1 MPATMTKP
9 DPNIKIL
16 RAIAAGS
23 RLPAELKR
31 VMRKDVRAQLN
42 ALRKD
47 GSVEQIDGAY
57 VLTKRGAGRLRF
69 AS

>member
-1 MPATMTKP
+1 MPATTMKT

-16 RAIAAGS
+16 RAIAGGA
-23 RLPAELKR
+23 RLVAELKA
-31 VMRKDVRAQLN
+31 VLRKDVRKQLI